1 MGSTTLVVVGVLVF
15 VATLLAGQFVYWT
28 VEGRRQ
34 ARQRDLARRLGT
46 AGMESLRD
54 APSLLRESRVPQAND
69 RLDALLRAAGGT
81 TDRQGFLAQVAVSA
95 MLGVFVLAAV
105 LRSPLA
111 LAGLVAGVI
120 PWLLL
125 LRRAEARARRIM
137 EQLPDALEL
146 LARSLQAGH
155 GFSEALRGAA
165 EELPLPLAEE
175 FGRAH
180 EAQNLGR
187 DLRDVLGD
195 LCRRNPTSFELQ
207 LFTSAVL
214 LQRDTGGNLVELLN
228 NLARTLRDR
237 FTFEGKVRALT
248 AEARFTAW
256 VLGGLPFVVGGLLLV
271 VQPGYLRP
279 LVEDTTGQALLVGC
293 GASFL
298 VGVVLMQRAARVE
311 V

>member
-1 MGSTTLVVVGVLVF
+1 MGATTLVVVGVLVF

-28 VEGRRQ
+28 IEGRRQ
-34 ARQRDLARRLGT
+34 ARERDLARRLGT
-46 AGMESLRD
+46 AGLDALRE
-54 APSLLRESRVPQAND
+54 APSLLRESRLPATND

-81 TDRQGFLAQVAVSA
+81 TDREGFVAQVAISG
-95 MLGVFVLAAV
+95 MLGVFLLAAL

-111 LAGLVAGVI
+111 LVGLVAGLA
-120 PWLLL
+120 PWVVL
-125 LRRAEARARRIM
+125 LRQAEARARRIM
-137 EQLPDALEL
+137 EQLPDALDL

-155 GFSEALRGAA
+155 GLSEALRGAA

-175 FGRAH
+175 FGRVH

-187 DLRDVLGD
+187 DLRDALGD

-237 FTFEGKVRALT
+237 FTFEGKLRALT

-271 VQPGYLRP
+271 VQPDYLRP
-279 LVEDTTGQALLVGC
+279 LVEDSTGQALLVGC
-293 GASFL
+293 GSSFL
-298 VGVVLMQRAARVE
+298 VGVVLMQRASRVE